1 MFSRILAAPIDA
13 IVHALQ
19 YLFGLDKVS
28 TLVYNLDPASGD
40 VLTGNIGPFYPYEWT
55 LIGRWYFALAG
66 FLGAFILL
74 AIAISAYKMAVP
86 GKDNP
91 GERAEAK
98 MGIVYSVGAIL
109 VVMATPLF
117 FQLFAAINNS
127 LVNFFYMLAH
137 GVLKNELDL
146 VGTFDALITNDWNPL
161 VAAIVKFA
169 AWGAVVGVNILYVIR
184 KMMLVVLL
192 ISTPV
197 LAGMWAASRSKYVIE
212 MWAGEI
218 LTNLFMQT
226 AHAMVWTLLLVF
238 LKVWTS

>member
-1 MFSRILAAPIDA
+1 MFSQILAAPIDA

-19 YLFGLDKVS
+19 YLFGLDNVS
-28 TLVYNLDPASGD
+28 TLVYNLNPSSGD

-74 AIAISAYKMAVP
+74 ALAISAYKMAIP

-98 MGIVYSVGAIL
+98 MSIVYSIGAIL
-109 VVMATPLF
+109 IVMATPLF
-117 FQLFAAINNS
+117 FQLFAAINNG
-127 LVNFFYMLAH
+127 LVNFFYSLAYR
-137 GVLKNELDL
+137 VLRNELDL
-146 VGTFDALITNDWNPL
+146 VGTFHTLITDDWNPL

-169 AWGAVVGVNILYVIR
+169 AWGAVLGVNILYIIR

-192 ISTPV
+192 IGTPIF
-197 LAGMWAASRSKYVIE
+197 AGMWAASKSKYVIE
-212 MWAGEI
+212 MWIGEV

-226 AHAMVWTLLLVF
+226 AHAFVWTLLLVF
-238 LKVWTS
+238 LKVWNS